1 MNMHGENMKRTKR
14 GNYEI
19 EDESDFELTPEQ
31 AADFERRIEEADKE
45 LDECRVNF
53 RWQKDCLELVK
64 QAAAMIGVPY
74 QTYIKQ
80 VLYKQAHEDCKN
92 YARKQDRPISYPDLT
107 KADVPQVRE
116 AQVEHAF
123 ALNQLGRI
131 AMERGDYEAA
141 AKYFEQVI
149 GAPSTP
155 GPATASSSAAV
166 KTLKEKRRKR

>member
-1 MNMHGENMKRTKR
+1 MHGENMKRTKR

-31 AADFERRIEEADKE
+31 AADFEKRIEEADKE

-64 QAAAMIGVPY
+64 QAASMIGVPY

-80 VLYKQAHEDCKN
+80 VLYKQAHEDCKK
-92 YARKQDRPISYPDLT
+92 YARTPGGAVSHSELT
-107 KADVPQVRE
+107 NADVPQVRE
-116 AQVEHAF
+116 AQAEYSF

-131 AMERGDYEAA
+131 AMERGDYESA

-149 GAPSTP
+149 GASSDDVRSSTE
-155 GPATASSSAAV
+155 SSKLPKSV
-166 KTLKEKRRKR
+166 RRKK